1 MKARDIWRLP
11 RRVVSRIRRTLVS
24 EEKRIAS
31 DQLRDLKRH
40 PTVTVGDGSRLREI
54 SASDITR
61 MMASPEVT
69 AEWEKAEAIVAA
81 TGNIPGLQSSSK
93 KPTQYGLY
101 CLVRGINAGSVLE
114 IGTNLGCSAGFMGL
128 ALARSYELGR
138 VEPPRLVT
146 IDQLDVN
153 DETVNLW
160 GQAGSPVSPA
170 QFMEKIGCRDI
181 VEFVAARSME
191 YMSTCAETFDL
202 IFLDGSHD
210 ARDVYQELPEAL
222 RLIKDGGVVALHDY
236 NPLYDAWEPLDRR
249 IPGPFLAVQR
259 FLNEGTKFRVLPVIV
274 PWWPNEDAPR
284 PLNLV
289 LLTKHT

>member
-1 MKARDIWRLP
+1 
-11 RRVVSRIRRTLVS
+11 
-24 EEKRIAS
+24 
-31 DQLRDLKRH
+31 
-40 PTVTVGDGSRLREI
+40 
-54 SASDITR
+54 
-61 MMASPEVT
+61 
-69 AEWEKAEAIVAA
+69 
-81 TGNIPGLQSSSK
+81 
-93 KPTQYGLY
+93 
-101 CLVRGINAGSVLE
+101 
-114 IGTNLGCSAGFMGL
+114 
-128 ALARSYELGR
+128 
-138 VEPPRLVT
+138 
-146 IDQLDVN
+146 
-153 DETVNLW
+153 
-160 GQAGSPVSPA
+160 
-170 QFMEKIGCRDI
+170 MEKIGCRDI